1 MYVILSNAMNLALQT
16 IFRSAQRLF
25 TTPLPNNETLLCSDI
40 ANQLRS
46 VRTNA
51 GLSHLQLAKRIGTT
65 ASTVSRFEDTEFN
78 GHSLFIL
85 DRLADALDCRLQVRF
100 VPKNR

>member
-1 MYVILSNAMNLALQT
+1 MTLDLQS

-25 TTPLPNNETLLCSDI
+25 ITPPTDHDEPVLCSDI

-46 VRTNA
+46 VRINA

-85 DRLADALDCRLQVRF
+85 DRLADAMDCRLQVRF
-100 VPKNR
+100 VPKDR